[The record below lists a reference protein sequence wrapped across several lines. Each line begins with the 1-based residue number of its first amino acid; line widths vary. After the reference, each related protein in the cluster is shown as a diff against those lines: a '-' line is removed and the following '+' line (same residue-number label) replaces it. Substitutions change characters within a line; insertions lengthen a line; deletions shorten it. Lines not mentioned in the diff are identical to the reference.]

1 MLNIEQ
7 RLMFAVTLLTCLL
20 VGGGTQLQ
28 AAELPDFATLADN
41 AGPSVVNIS
50 TKQERKRGPAHG
62 RGAPRMPQGTPFD
75 DFFRHFFGGPGG
87 QGGRDGSIAPVRSLG
102 SGFIISADGYLL
114 TNHHVVDGAD
124 EIIVRLSDRR
134 EFVAELIGSDA
145 RSDIAVLKI
154 DASKLKPLK
163 IGDPDKLRV
172 GEWVAAIGSPFG
184 FEHSV
189 TAGIVSAKGR
199 SLPRDSYVPFIQT
212 DVAINP
218 GNSGGPLF
226 NMKGEV
232 VGVNSQIYSGTG
244 GFMGI
249 SFAIP
254 IDVAIKVSDQLRDR
268 GYVVRGWL
276 GVLIQDVTRSLA
288 ESFGMEQPR
297 GALVAKVL
305 PDSPAEKAG
314 LKVGDIVVSYDG
326 EKIIY
331 SADLPPLVGG
341 ADIGYKAQLKVLRGG
356 KQKNIR
362 VTIEELPGD
371 HDQAAPVKTRQNND
385 DRLGLIV
392 AELSKNQRDA
402 MEIEDGGVVV
412 QQVAA
417 GAAADAGIRRG
428 DVIVSI
434 DNQAVGNLKGF
445 RQQVTGLESG
455 AVVPLLVQRRQGP
468 VFLAIRVP

>member
-1 MLNIEQ
+1 MLVSKQ
-7 RLMFAVTLLTCLL
+7 RVVWALLLTGIFFIGSGIP
-20 VGGGTQLQ
+20 VR
-28 AAELPDFATLADN
+28 AADLPDFATLADR

-50 TKQERKRGPAHG
+50 TKQERKRGPGFG
-62 RGAPRMPQGTPFD
+62 RGMPRMPQGTPFD
-75 DFFRHFFGGPGG
+75 DFFRHFFGEP
-87 QGGRDGSIAPVRSLG
+87 GGRDGSIAPVRSLG
-102 SGFIISADGYLL
+102 SGFIISTDGYLL

-145 RSDIAVLKI
+145 RSDVAVLKI
-154 DASKLKPLK
+154 DATKLKALK

-199 SLPRDSYVPFIQT
+199 SLPSDSYVPFIQT

-244 GFMGI
+244 GFMGL

-254 IDVAIKVSDQLRDR
+254 IDVAMKVSDQLRDN

-276 GVLIQDVTRSLA
+276 GVLIQDVTRALA
-288 ESFGMEQPR
+288 ESFGMDQPR
-297 GALVAKVL
+297 GALIAKVL

-314 LKVGDIVVSYDG
+314 LKVGDVVVSYDG
-326 EKIIY
+326 ERINY
-331 SADLPPLVGG
+331 SADLPPLVGA
-341 ADIGYKAQLKVLRGG
+341 ADVGHKARLKVLRGG
-356 KQKNIR
+356 KEVNVR
-362 VTIEELPGD
+362 VTIEELPED
-371 HDQAAPVKTRQNND
+371 HDRAVPVKNRQKND

-392 AELSKNQRDA
+392 AELSEKQQEA
-402 MEIEDGGVVV
+402 MDLEAGGVVV
-412 QQVAA
+412 QQVGP
-417 GAAADAGIRRG
+417 GAAAEAGIRRG
-428 DVIVSI
+428 DVIVTLN
-434 DNQAVGNLKGF
+434 NQPVADVKEF
-445 RQQVTGLESG
+445 RDQVAELESG
-455 AVVPLLVQRRQGP
+455 EVVPILLQRRQGP

>member
-1 MLNIEQ
+1 MV
-7 RLMFAVTLLTCLL
+7 AVKKFGFILALLTGVTSAGL
-20 VGGGTQLQ
+20 VQ
-28 AAELPDFATLADN
+28 ASELPDFAALAES

-50 TKQERKRGPAHG
+50 TKQQRKRRPPMS
-62 RGAPRMPQGTPFD
+62 RGMPQTPQGSPFD
-75 DFFRHFFGGPGG
+75 DFFRHFFGGPGAP
-87 QGGRDGSIAPVRSLG
+87 GGHDGSIAPAKSLG

-124 EIIVRLSDRR
+124 EIIVRLGDRR
-134 EFVAELIGSDA
+134 EYVAELVGSDA

-154 DASKLKPLK
+154 DAEKLKPLK
-163 IGDPDKLRV
+163 IGNPGDLRV

-199 SLPRDSYVPFIQT
+199 SLPSDSYVPFIQT

-226 NMKGEV
+226 NMAGEV
-232 VGVNSQIYSGTG
+232 IGVNSQIYSGTG
-244 GFMGI
+244 GFMGL

-254 IDVAIKVSDQLRDR
+254 IDVAMKVSDQLQDN

-276 GVLIQDVTRSLA
+276 GVLIQDVTRNLA

-297 GALVAKVL
+297 GALVARVL

-314 LKVGDIVVSYDG
+314 LKVGDIVVSYDD
-326 EKIIY
+326 EMITY
-331 SADLPPLVGG
+331 SADLPPLVGA
-341 ADIGYKAQLKVLRGG
+341 ADVGHKARLRVLREG
-356 KQKNIR
+356 KEKSVK
-362 VTIEELPGD
+362 VTIEELPEEGGD
-371 HDQAAPVKTRQNND
+371 AAQVKTRLKND
-385 DRLGLIV
+385 DRLGLV
-392 AELSKNQRDA
+392 VVELSESQRDA
-402 MEIEDGGVVV
+402 MEIEEGGVLVK
-412 QQVAA
+412 QVAP
-417 GAAADAGIRRG
+417 GAAAEAGLRRG

-434 DNQAVGNLKGF
+434 DNQSTENLQKF
-445 RQQVTGLESG
+445 HQLVRDLKADT
-455 AVVPLLVQRRQGP
+455 VVPVLVQRRQGP

>member
-1 MLNIEQ
+1 MIVKNVI
-7 RLMFAVTLLTCLL
+7 FAL
-20 VGGGTQLQ
+20 VLVVAAAGLPVV
-28 AAELPDFATLADN
+28 AAELPDFATLADK

-50 TKQERKRGPAHG
+50 TKQERKRGPARR
-62 RGAPRMPQGTPFD
+62 RGVPQMPRGGPSD
-75 DFFRHFFGGPGG
+75 DFFRHFFGDPRG
-87 QGGRDGSIAPVRSLG
+87 QGGAIALVRSLG

-154 DASKLKPLK
+154 DAKKLKPLR
-163 IGDPDKLRV
+163 IGNPNKLRV

-184 FEHSV
+184 FEHSI

-199 SLPRDSYVPFIQT
+199 SLPSDSYVPFIQT

-226 NMKGEV
+226 NMDGEV

-244 GFMGI
+244 GFMGL

-254 IDVAIKVSDQLRDR
+254 IDVAMKVNDQLRDK

-276 GVLIQDVTRSLA
+276 GVLIQDVTRGLA
-288 ESFGMEQPR
+288 ESFGMKQPR
-297 GALVAKVL
+297 GALIAKIL
-305 PDSPAEKAG
+305 PDSPAQKAG

-326 EKIIY
+326 EAIIY
-331 SADLPPLVGG
+331 SSDLPPLVGG
-341 ADIGYKAQLKVLRGG
+341 AEVGHKSKLKILRNG
-356 KQKNIR
+356 KEKTIR
-362 VTIEELPGD
+362 LVIEELPED
-371 HDQAAPVKTRQNND
+371 RDLAAPQKTRQKTG
-385 DRLGLIV
+385 DRLGLVV
-392 AELSKNQRDA
+392 AELNPGQSDA
-402 MEIEDGGVVV
+402 LEIDQGGVVV
-412 QQVAA
+412 KQTVEGPASEA
-417 GAAADAGIRRG
+417 GVRRG

-434 DNQAVGNLKGF
+434 DNTTVGSAEEFDKIVAGLKPA
-445 RQQVTGLESG
+445 
-455 AVVPLLVQRRQGP
+455 AVVPVLIQRRQGP
-468 VFLAIRVP
+468 VFLAIRIPE

>member
-1 MLNIEQ
+1 LV
-7 RLMFAVTLLTCLL
+7 AVKKIGFILAFLTGITSVGL
-20 VGGGTQLQ
+20 VQ
-28 AAELPDFATLADN
+28 ASELPDFAALAES

-50 TKQERKRGPAHG
+50 TKQQSKRRPPMS
-62 RGAPRMPQGTPFD
+62 RGMPQTPQGTPFD

-87 QGGRDGSIAPVRSLG
+87 HGGHDGSIAPARSLG

-124 EIIVRLSDRR
+124 EIIVRLGDRR
-134 EFVAELIGSDA
+134 EYVAELVGSDA
-145 RSDIAVLKI
+145 RSDVAVLKI
-154 DASKLKPLK
+154 DAEKLKPLK
-163 IGDPDKLRV
+163 IGDPSDLRV

-199 SLPRDSYVPFIQT
+199 SLPSDSYVPFIQT

-226 NMKGEV
+226 NMAGEV

-244 GFMGI
+244 GFMGL

-254 IDVAIKVSDQLRDR
+254 IDVAMKVSDQLQDN

-276 GVLIQDVTRSLA
+276 GVLIQDVTRNLA

-297 GALVAKVL
+297 GALVARVL

-314 LKVGDIVVSYDG
+314 LKVGDIVISYDD
-326 EKIIY
+326 ELITY
-331 SADLPPLVGG
+331 SADLPPLVGA
-341 ADIGYKAQLKVLRGG
+341 ADVGHKARLRVLREG
-356 KQKNIR
+356 KEKSIK
-362 VTIEELPGD
+362 VTIEELPEEGRD
-371 HDQAAPVKTRQNND
+371 TAQIKTRLKND
-385 DRLGLIV
+385 DRLGLV
-392 AELSKNQRDA
+392 VVELSDNQRDA
-402 MEIEDGGVVV
+402 MELDEGGVLIK
-412 QQVAA
+412 QVAP
-417 GAAADAGIRRG
+417 GAAAEAGLRRG

-434 DNQAVGNLKGF
+434 DNQSTENLEKF
-445 RQQVTGLESG
+445 HQLVRDLKADT
-455 AVVPLLVQRRQGP
+455 VVPVLVQRRQGP